1 MKKILMFLAA
11 VATAAAAVS
20 CEETNS
26 GYEGTNYI
34 YLDSENN
41 SLYDFDGANM
51 QVTAMLTTALDED
64 LTLTLKMDNDTYV
77 SLESD
82 NITIPAGSLTTVFNI
97 VVKDQLPEGTSSV
110 NCTVSLDPATV
121 LPEKVRLAAD
131 YTFTLHSS
139 ATPDL
144 TEEQLAIIS
153 AYQEATGIDL
163 TKYLGLVSVST
174 VYTASNPDSEI
185 PLSPVTYS
193 GQTMIV
199 LSEKST
205 AGQPVL
211 EMLNNPMGLQG
222 ALYAK
227 LRSLTLD
234 NPSWA
239 SEYAMSYSQL
249 LEAIGWTSTSSET
262 FSMTL
267 DGIKPQTNKSVEF
280 LADLSYYDEEYEED
294 VTMIKVPFEFYFSA
308 FEREKAQIAAGVI
321 GSEANPDWLY
331 DATVD
336 PDFYLNSDNI
346 AEDYYE
352 SGNWVESSASIAGD
366 KMVFTFC
373 LYNYTDYDYSK
384 VVATYTPNE

>member
-1 MKKILMFLAA
+1 MFLAA
-11 VATAAAAVS
+11 AAAVASAVS
-20 CEETNS
+20 CEETNT

-34 YLDSENN
+34 YLESA
-41 SLYDFDGANM
+41 SSTFYDTEGAFIP
-51 QVTAMLTTALDED
+51 VTVMLTTALDEN
-64 LTLTLKMDNDTYV
+64 LTLKFVLDDNTYV
-77 SLESD
+77 SLGTD
-82 NITIPAGSLTTVFNI
+82 DLTIPAGSLTADFNI
-97 VVKDQLPEGTSSV
+97 VVKTQLPEGTSSV
-110 NCTVSLDPATV
+110 NCTVSLDPSTV
-121 LPEKVRLAAD
+121 LPEKVKLSSS
-131 YTFTLHSS
+131 YSFTLNSS
-139 ATPDL
+139 ASPAL
-144 TEEQLAIIS
+144 TEEQKAIIS

-163 TKYLGLVSVST
+163 NKYLGLVSVST

-185 PLSPVTYS
+185 PLSPETIN

-199 LSEKST
+199 LSEEST
-205 AGQPVL
+205 ADQPVL
-211 EMLNNPMGLQG
+211 KMVNNPMGLQSV
-222 ALYAK
+222 LYDK
-227 LRSLTLD
+227 LKSLTLE
-234 NPSWA
+234 NPNWEP

-249 LEAIGWTSTSSET
+249 LEAIGWTSSSSET

-267 DGIKPQTNKSVEF
+267 DNIKLKSDMSIEF
-280 LADLSYYDEEYEED
+280 VADESYSEEFEGEVYETELFR
-294 VTMIKVPFEFYFSA
+294 VPFDYYFSA

>member
-1 MKKILMFLAA
+1 MFLAA

-144 TEEQLAIIS
+144 TEEQRAIIS

-205 AGQPVL
+205 ARQPVL
-211 EMLNNPMGLQG
+211 EMLNNPMGLQD

-239 SEYAMSYSQL
+239 SEYAVSYSQL
-249 LEAIGWTSTSSET
+249 LEAIGWISTSSET

-280 LADLSYYDEEYEED
+280 LADLSYYDEEWEEN

-308 FEREKAQIAAGVI
+308 FEREKEQIAEGNI
-321 GSEANPDWLY
+321 GPDVNPDWLF

-336 PDFYLNSDNI
+336 PDFLLNCENVS
-346 AEDYYE
+346 EDYYE
-352 SGNWVESSASIAGD
+352 CGNWVEAKASIAAD

-373 LYNYTDYDYSK
+373 IYNYTDYDYSK